1 MNFIINQNVEKFIIL
16 VNVFYLLFLRDMC
29 EGYVSLKDADDEQSN
44 FANKLNKIIKG
55 ITSIEK
61 SYF

>member
-1 MNFIINQNVEKFIIL
+1 MNFIINQNVEKLIIL
-16 VNVFYLLFLRDMC
+16 VNVFYLLFFKRH
-29 EGYVSLKDADDEQSN
+29 VWRIRIIKSADDKQSN

>member
-29 EGYVSLKDADDEQSN
+29 EGYVSLKDADDKQSN

>member
-1 MNFIINQNVEKFIIL
+1 MFFT
-16 VNVFYLLFLRDMC
+16 YCFLRDMY
-29 EGYVSLKDADDEQSN
+29 EGYVSLKDADDKQSN